1 MPRNFTDA
9 ERLVAMTVSAHPTD
23 TANDNDIEAG
33 GYMRPIA
40 DSVLRDDLSDA
51 AMASLGRELLQVY
64 LRDVIG
70 LVLSTEREINEEETE
85 RLARTQRA
93 ICELPSAVTFR
104 LH

>member
-9 ERLVAMTVSAHPTD
+9 ERLVAMAVAAQPTD
-23 TANDNDIEAG
+23 TANDNDVDAG

-40 DSVLRDDLSDA
+40 DAVLRDDLSDA

-70 LVLSTEREINEEETE
+70 LVLSTEREIDEEETE
-85 RLARTQRA
+85 RLVRTQRA
-93 ICELPSAVTFR
+93 LAELPAAVTFR